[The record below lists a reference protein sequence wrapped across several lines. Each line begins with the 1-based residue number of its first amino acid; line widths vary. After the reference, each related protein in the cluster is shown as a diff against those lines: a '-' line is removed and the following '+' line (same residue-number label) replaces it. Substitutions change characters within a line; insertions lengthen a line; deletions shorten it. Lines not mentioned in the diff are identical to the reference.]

1 MVYGEWSATRKRYLD
16 SEQVTVIGSPTAA
29 IGTSKQRRLN
39 FSVFWLGMSQP
50 IFFLIGNVKNK
61 FSNKFIFKK
70 NNQCHLN
77 FLRKVF
83 VYV

>member
-16 SEQVTVIGSPTAA
+16 SEQVTAIGSPTAS

-61 FSNKFIFKK
+61 FSSKFIFEKK
-70 NNQCHLN
+70 
-77 FLRKVF
+77 
-83 VYV
+83 